1 MSDIEQLQQ
10 QVDEQGRV
18 VRDLKAAKAEK
29 PQLDEQVALLLALKK
44 KLQIASGNGEV
55 EADGPKK
62 KSGGASKAL
71 VLKEPKVNMN
81 AEPSCGTKDYTPK
94 EMALRTDIF
103 RTITSVF
110 EKHGAVTIDTP
121 VFELKEILVGKY
133 GEDSKL
139 IYDLKDQGGEECS
152 LRYDL
157 TVPFARFVAQNG
169 ISNIKRYH
177 LAKVYRRDQPAITK
191 GRMREFYQC
200 DYDIAGVYDP
210 MIPDAECVRVAVN
223 VLTQL
228 DVGKFV
234 VKLNHRKILDAIFE
248 VSGVPADKVRAI
260 SSAVDKLDKAPW
272 AEVRREM
279 TQEKGLD
286 AAVADR
292 IGEYVQISGSGEEVL
307 ARLQAMPGLMASAK
321 AQEGVKDM
329 GLFFRYAKIF
339 GILDYIS
346 FDMSLARGLD
356 YYTGVIY
363 EAVLVEE
370 NVRSST
376 TEAQSPASVAKKSSK
391 KGKKE
396 EEDESQIRVGSIA
409 AGGRYDELVGMFSS
423 AMHTKGKKTDVPCV
437 GISFGVERIFSIIK
451 SRKSEAEIKANRTQV
466 YVISLGDSVEDSL
479 LEDRMRIAAELWD
492 AGIAAEFPYKIK
504 PRPQAQ
510 YDTCDSSII
519 PWAVII
525 GKDELSQGTV
535 KIKNMA
541 QKVEEEKGGVV
552 VSRSD
557 MIAELKQRLQ
567 MN

>member
-1 MSDIEQLQQ
+1 MA
-10 QVDEQGRV
+10 
-18 VRDLKAAKAEK
+18 VRTE
-29 PQLDEQVALLLALKK
+29 
-44 KLQIASGNGEV
+44 
-55 EADGPKK
+55 
-62 KSGGASKAL
+62 
-71 VLKEPKVNMN
+71 
-81 AEPSCGTKDYTPK
+81 
-94 EMALRTDIF
+94 IF
-103 RTITSVF
+103 RTIVSVF

-157 TVPFARFVAQNG
+157 TVPFARYVAQNG

-200 DYDIAGVYDP
+200 DYDIAGIYDP

-223 VLTQL
+223 VLSQL

-286 AAVADR
+286 ATVADR

-307 ARLQAMPGLMASAK
+307 ARLQALPELMASTK

-329 GLFFRYAKIF
+329 GLFFRYAKIY
-339 GILDYIS
+339 GILDYVS

-356 YYTGVIY
+356 YYTGIIY

-370 NVRSST
+370 NARPST
-376 TEAQSPASVAKKSSK
+376 TETQLPAPVAKKSGK
-391 KGKKE
+391 KGKE
-396 EEDESQIRVGSIA
+396 EDDESQVRVGSIA

-423 AMHTKGKKTDVPCV
+423 AMHAKGKKTDVPCV
-437 GISFGVERIFSIIK
+437 GISFGVERIFSIVK
-451 SRKSEAEIKANRTQV
+451 SRKLEAEIKANRTQV
-466 YVISLGDSVEDSL
+466 YVISLGDTIEDSL

-492 AGIAAEFPYKIK
+492 AGIAAEFAYKVK
-504 PRPQAQ
+504 PRSQQQ
-510 YDTCDSSII
+510 YDACDSAII

-525 GKDELSQGTV
+525 GKDEISEGTV
-535 KIKNMA
+535 KIKYMA
-541 QKVEEEKGGVV
+541 QKDEQQKGGVTV
-552 VSRSD
+552 PRSD